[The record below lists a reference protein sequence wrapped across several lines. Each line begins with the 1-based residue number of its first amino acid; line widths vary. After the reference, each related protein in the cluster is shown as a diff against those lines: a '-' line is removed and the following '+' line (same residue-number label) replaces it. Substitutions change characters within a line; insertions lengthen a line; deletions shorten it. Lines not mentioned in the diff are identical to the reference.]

1 MTTIGTNHRSRGTFG
16 ARPALALLAG
26 VALAQGASAQDLIP
40 KAPPQTAPVAI
51 VGASIHTVSNGTV
64 ERGYV
69 LFEGGL
75 IVEVGDGER
84 AFTAT
89 TRVIDAE
96 GLHVYPGL
104 IGAVTQTGLTEFGA
118 VAATRDTRETGSITP
133 EVCAMVAVNPDS
145 TIIPVTR
152 ANGILTVGVFPD
164 GGAIAG
170 RAGVMR
176 LDGWTWQDMA
186 VREDAGLVVNWPF
199 MRTVRAPWM
208 NLSERDQQGRVREQV
223 ETISAAFDAAA
234 AYARAREGDPAL
246 PVDVRWEA
254 MRSVLPGEGQRPV
267 FINAQDYDQ
276 ITAAVTW
283 AVDRGLK
290 PVIIGGRDAPLCADL
305 LVTHDVPVI
314 VQGTH
319 NMPKR
324 DDSPYDDA
332 FTLPARLEAAGIRW
346 CLASGEETPHERSL
360 PYHAATAVAFGLSRE
375 AAIRSITLSAADI
388 LGVGDSLGSIDPGK
402 SATLIVTNGDPL
414 EITTETLHAFIDGRE
429 INLASKHKALDAKYR
444 EKYRQLGGGSAGQ

>member
-1 MTTIGTNHRSRGTFG
+1 MTTIHRSHVAFRV
-16 ARPALALLAG
+16 ASWLAA
-26 VALAQGASAQDLIP
+26 AAIAHIASAQDLIP
-40 KAPPQTAPVAI
+40 KAAPQSTPVAI
-51 VGASIHTVSNGTV
+51 VGASIHTVSSGTI

-84 AFTAT
+84 AFTAI
-89 TRVIDAE
+89 TRVVNAE

-118 VAATRDTRETGSITP
+118 VAATRDTRETGTVTP
-133 EVCAMVAVNPDS
+133 EVFAMVAVNPDS

-176 LDGWTWQDMA
+176 LDGWTWEDMA

-208 NLSERDQQGRVREQV
+208 DLSPRDQQARVREQV
-223 ETISAAFDAAA
+223 ETITTAFDAAA
-234 AYARAREGDPAL
+234 AYATARAGDPAL
-246 PVDVRWEA
+246 PVDIRWEA
-254 MRSVLPGEGQRPV
+254 MQSVLPAAGADQRPV
-267 FINAQDYDQ
+267 FIHAQDFDQ

-283 AVDRGLK
+283 AVERGLK
-290 PVIIGGRDAPLCADL
+290 PVVIGGRDAPLCADL
-305 LVTHDVPVI
+305 LLRHDVPVI

-319 NMPKR
+319 AMPKR

-332 FTLPARLEAAGIRW
+332 FTLPARLEAAGITW

-375 AAIRSITLSAADI
+375 AAIRSITLTAADI

-402 SATLIVTNGDPL
+402 SATLIVTDGDPL

-429 INLASKHKALDAKYR
+429 IDLMSKHKALDAKYR
-444 EKYRQLGGGSAGQ
+444 EKYRQLSGGSVGQ